1 MENVGESYSRN
12 KKFQEK
18 FNREKII
25 QELVKASQPIIFD
38 VGAHFGESVTFLK
51 KVFPNSFIHSFEP
64 DPDSFSVL
72 TSSVT
77 EKSQC
82 FNIALS
88 DIDGTA
94 CFYRNSISHTNS
106 LHKVNTDSKDS
117 ISIAKA
123 IESGDLSFFEG
134 FNHEISV
141 PTVRLD
147 TFTDAN
153 NIDVI
158 DLLKIDVQGAECSVL
173 KGGANALKKTKVLIL
188 EISFFDYYDIQTN
201 FMDVEQIIYPL
212 GFRLF
217 TISEISNNPMNGR
230 TDWVEVI
237 YINTNLKKS
246 D

>member
-1 MENVGESYSRN
+1 MENVGEYYSRN

-25 QELVKASQPIIFD
+25 QELLKASQPIIFD

-51 KVFPNSFIHSFEP
+51 KAFPNSFIHSFEP

-72 TSSVT
+72 TSSVND
-77 EKSQC
+77 KSQC

-88 DIDGTA
+88 DVDGTA

-106 LHKVNTDSKDS
+106 LHKVNINSKDS
-117 ISIAKA
+117 IGIANA
-123 IESGDLSFFEG
+123 DESGDLSFLEG
-134 FNHEISV
+134 FNHEIYVS
-141 PTVRLD
+141 TVRLD
-147 TFTDAN
+147 TFTLEHA
-153 NIDVI
+153 IDHI
-158 DLLKIDVQGAECSVL
+158 DLLKIDVQGAECAVL
-173 KGGANALKKTKVLIL
+173 EGGVSSLEKTKVIIL
-188 EISFFDYYDIQTN
+188 EISFFDYYDKQTS
-201 FMDVEQIIYPL
+201 FMDVEKIIHPL

-237 YINTNLKKS
+237 YINTNL
-246 D
+246 

>member
-1 MENVGESYSRN
+1 MQYVGESYSRN
-12 KKFQEK
+12 KEFQEK

-25 QELVKASQPIIFD
+25 QELVKVSHPIIFD

-51 KVFPNSFIHSFEP
+51 KTFPSSSIYSFEP

-72 TSSVT
+72 TSSAVGR
-77 EKSQC
+77 SQC

-88 DIDGTA
+88 DVDGTA

-106 LHKVNTDSKDS
+106 LHKVNTNSKDS
-117 ISIAKA
+117 IGIANA
-123 IESGDLSFFEG
+123 TESGNLSFFEN
-134 FNHEISV
+134 FNYEIYV

-147 TFTDAN
+147 TFTLEHA
-153 NIDVI
+153 IYSV

-173 KGGANALKKTKVLIL
+173 KGGVNTLEKTKVVIL
-188 EISFFDYYDIQTN
+188 EISFFDYYDNQTS
-201 FMDVEQIIYPL
+201 FMDVEKIIHPL

-237 YINTNLKKS
+237 YINTNL
-246 D
+246 

>member
-1 MENVGESYSRN
+1 MHNVGESYSRN
-12 KKFQEK
+12 KEFQEK

-25 QELVKASQPIIFD
+25 QELVKAPQPIIFD

-51 KVFPNSFIHSFEP
+51 KAFPNSFLYSFEP

-72 TSSVT
+72 TSSVI

-88 DIDGTA
+88 DVDGTA

-106 LHKVNTDSKDS
+106 LHKVNTNSKDS
-117 ISIAKA
+117 IGIANA
-123 IESGDLSFFEG
+123 TESGDLSFFEG
-134 FNHEISV
+134 FNHEIDV

-147 TFTDAN
+147 TFASQHA
-153 NIDVI
+153 IVSI

-173 KGGANALKKTKVLIL
+173 KGGANILEKTKAIIL
-188 EISFFDYYDIQTN
+188 EISFFDYYEKQTN
-201 FMDVEQIIYPL
+201 FMDVEKIIHPL

-237 YINTNLKKS
+237 YINTTL
-246 D
+246 